1 MVAWTDVFRY
11 HIYFGGRIPR
21 QGLRLTTCIYDTPLL
36 ERNMVIFA
44 HINHHLYMILPLPI
58 PTLTRTT
65 GHARYFIVRFKNK
78 AYTACWIHS
87 TVHFSD
93 RGSGQNTHH
102 IDRSLCCLTPNPF

>member
-1 MVAWTDVFRY
+1 MAAWTDVFRY

-21 QGLRLTTCIYDTPLL
+21 QSLRLTTCIYDTPLL

-65 GHARYFIVRFKNK
+65 I
-78 AYTACWIHS
+78 
-87 TVHFSD
+87 
-93 RGSGQNTHH
+93 
-102 IDRSLCCLTPNPF
+102 